1 MNFGKERMDERRVMK
16 RHATELTSQGYTIIE
31 GFLSPEQ
38 LAETQTVGLGVT
50 PHWTGYDHTLDQEPP
65 YFLEFADFPAR
76 IQRNVMSR
84 DLIDL
89 MEDVIGT
96 SDLRMSLSFLWLRY
110 AGQPWEEQELHSDLM
125 NNSLAYPRNEDGYRQ
140 VEGILYYTDVTADLS
155 PTHVLPS
162 TVDMLHPGEPHMRPR
177 SEYAHLYEHEVT
189 VEVPAGSLLLYNMTT
204 LHRGGAFTA
213 AEGHRISHHFV
224 YRSAVSDWTQWRGWG
239 AQGAKPEMVSL
250 LTQIDHRE
258 RHIFGF
264 PLPGDPYWTTAM
276 IRGVAMR
283 YPDMDM
289 TPYQQASI

>member
-1 MNFGKERMDERRVMK
+1 MGQRPDWQC
-16 RHATELTSQGYTIIE
+16 HAAELTDQGYTIIE
-31 GFLSPEQ
+31 GFLSTEQ
-38 LAETQTVGLGVT
+38 LAETQAAGLGIT
-50 PHWTGYDHTLDQEPP
+50 PHWTGYDDTVDEEPP
-65 YFLEFADFPAR
+65 YFLEFADFPSR

-84 DLIDL
+84 ELID
-89 MEDVIGT
+89 MMIDAIGT
-96 SDLRMSLSFLWLRY
+96 TDLRMSLSFLWFRY

-125 NNSLAYPRNEDGYRQ
+125 NNSLVYPRNDNGYRQ

-155 PTHVLPS
+155 PTRVLPNN
-162 TVDMLHPGEPHMRPR
+162 VDMLHPGEPYLRPR
-177 SEYAHLYEHEVT
+177 GEYAHLYEQEVT

-224 YRSAVSDWTQWRGWG
+224 YRSAASDWTQWRGWG

-250 LTQIDHRE
+250 LSQIGPRE
-258 RHIFGF
+258 RHVFGF
-264 PLPGDPYWTTAM
+264 PLPGDPYWTTGM

-289 TPYQQASI
+289 TPYQQALT